1 MPPLTRAG
9 MKIKPGA
16 KYKPLPKK
24 IDPRDLAFGTKIE
37 MEHTKDKA
45 IARKIA
51 TDHLKEHF
59 TYYRYLP
66 IAEQIMTVQE
76 HKRMPVAK
84 KRKRVVREAV
94 PQWQKLPPN
103 WY

>member
-1 MPPLTRAG
+1 
-9 MKIKPGA
+9 MKIKPGE

-51 TDHLKEHF
+51 IDHLKEHF

-66 IAEQIMTVQE
+66 IAEQIM
-76 HKRMPVAK
+76 PVAK
-84 KRKRVVREAV
+84 KRKRVVREVV
-94 PQWQKLPPN
+94 PQWQTLPPN